1 MSMIEKFLEDKEAL
15 RKGIEVIRD
24 EALKVASEKA
34 DEMIDNFVNNF
45 KEKVANVSEAE
56 FMEFITS
63 GKLEDEDILVA
74 ITFRAQSG
82 VKSTEDVAEKVCA
95 CARSG
100 IPAFIFMLGL

>member
-24 EALKVASEKA
+24 EALKAASEKA

-45 KEKVANVSEAE
+45 KEKVANASDVE

-63 GKLEDEDILVA
+63 GKLEDDDILAA
-74 ITFRAQSG
+74 IAFRAQSG
-82 VKSTEDVAEKVCA
+82 VKSAEEVTEKVCA
-95 CARSG
+95 CVKSG
-100 IPAFIFMLGL
+100 KPVRVFMLGL